1 MLKYNAASLISKIR
15 DAFNKMIVSELE
27 KQGIEGIVPSHG
39 DILMFLYRQNGQ
51 SVKALAEQIGRTQPT
66 VTVLVN
72 KLEALGY
79 VTRQKSPEDSRLTL
93 IRLTDQGLALEPVF
107 RDISNQLNTK
117 IYGGLDEKQ
126 KEQLEELLDHI
137 ARRF

>member
-93 IRLTDQGLALEPVF
+93 IRLTDQGFALEPVF